1 MEILIRYVLLLLL
14 GFLLAEAEDP
24 ILLNAHIRMIPKI
37 MALDTKIT
45 SKFSYNKATLAVI
58 YDNNRK
64 VNAQKI
70 AGDMQQY
77 YNGKV
82 ADIPFTAIALSVDEL
97 MKRDDIAFAYLTQ
110 MATPSI
116 KKVAKWGTNNSI
128 ATFSYNAGDLE
139 LGILGSI
146 VIERSTVI
154 YINKNV
160 LKLGNLRFND
170 TLFQI
175 VKLTE

>member
-1 MEILIRYVLLLLL
+1 MIRSVLILLL

-45 SKFSYNKATLAVI
+45 SKFTLNKANLAVI

-64 VNAQKI
+64 ANAQKI
-70 AGDMQQY
+70 ADDMVQY

-82 ADIPFTAIALSVDEL
+82 ADIPFATIVLSADEL
-97 MKRDDIAFAYLTQ
+97 ANRHDIAFIYLTQ
-110 MATPSI
+110 MSTPSI
-116 KKVAKWGTNNSI
+116 KKVAKWGSTNSI
-128 ATFSYNAGDLE
+128 ATFSYNVGDLE
-139 LGILGSI
+139 LGVLGSI
-146 VIERSTVI
+146 TIERSTII

-175 VKLTE
+175 AKLTE

>member
-1 MEILIRYVLLLLL
+1 MIRYVLLLIL

-45 SKFSYNKATLAVI
+45 SKFTLNKATLAVI

-64 VNAQKI
+64 TNAQKI
-70 AGDMQQY
+70 ADDMFEH

-82 ADIPFTAIALSVDEL
+82 ADIPFTTIVLSVDEL
-97 MKRDDIAFAYLTQ
+97 VNRHDIAFIYLTQ

-116 KKVAKWGTNNSI
+116 KKVAKWGSNNSI
-128 ATFSYNAGDLE
+128 ATFSYNVGDLE

-146 VIERSTVI
+146 TIERSTII

-175 VKLTE
+175 AKLTE